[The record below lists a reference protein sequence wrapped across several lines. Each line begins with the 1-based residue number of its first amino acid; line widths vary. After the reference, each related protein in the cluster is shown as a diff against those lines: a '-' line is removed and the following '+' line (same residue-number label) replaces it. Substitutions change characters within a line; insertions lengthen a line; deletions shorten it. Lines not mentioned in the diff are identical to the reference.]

1 MSPAP
6 SDTDTDTDT
15 DTATV
20 PAARTGVARVA
31 VPASMSDDDAELLTL
46 AQELL
51 ARVWRDGR
59 HEVASAVRTADG
71 AVHTGVHLEGSCRRS
86 SICAEGVALGAAR
99 GAYPGGQPLD
109 VTSVVSVQIKPA
121 GQFRVIAPCGVC
133 RELISDYSPD
143 ARVWITTVEDN
154 EVVPVRALDL
164 LPDKSRRAW

>member
-1 MSPAP
+1 MSAAHL
-6 SDTDTDTDT
+6 
-15 DTATV
+15 DTAS
-20 PAARTGVARVA
+20 AGVTPVA
-31 VPASMSDDDAELLTL
+31 VPTAMDDDAAELLRM

-51 ARVWRDGR
+51 GRVWRDGR
-59 HEVASAVRTADG
+59 HEVATALRTADG
-71 AVHTGVHLEGSCRRS
+71 AVHTGVHVEGSCRRS
-86 SICAEGVALGAAR
+86 SICAEGVALGTAR
-99 GAYPGGQPLD
+99 GAYPGERPLE

-143 ARVWITTVEDN
+143 ATVWITTVEEN